1 MTTAS
6 SIAEVQDT
14 RSSHNVAQRLRAVQE
29 ALVRLAAEP
38 SLAALAA
45 DAPRELCGEC
55 GLDRAMLTSLHDGKL
70 AFASAA
76 HPGDP
81 ERELRFPLLARTT
94 RINLLDCPPEL
105 EAVSTQRP
113 VLVDDPAHQL
123 GVFRPLVLETETSGY
138 VVAPVVHP
146 GGQTL
151 GLLHADRFGGPP
163 LDEIDREIVAIFAAG
178 LGAVMRG
185 VVVPP
190 SARLAEGFAEVV
202 RNAAA
207 VPGGW
212 AWAPQAGAL
221 SELTAREREVLDLLA
236 IGASNQTIAETL
248 VVSEATVKSHVRG
261 VLRKLEA
268 ANRTEAV
275 ARYHGL
281 VGGAFGAPTSSWPA
295 S

>member
-1 MTTAS
+1 
-6 SIAEVQDT
+6 
-14 RSSHNVAQRLRAVQE
+14 
-29 ALVRLAAEP
+29 
-38 SLAALAA
+38 
-45 DAPRELCGEC
+45 
-55 GLDRAMLTSLHDGKL
+55 MLTSLHDGKL

-94 RINLLDCPPEL
+94 RIKLIDCPPEL
-105 EAVSTQRP
+105 EAFNTRLP
-113 VLVDDPAHQL
+113 VLVNDPQHSL

-138 VVAPVVHP
+138 VVAPVVHG

-151 GLLHADRFGGPP
+151 GLLFADRFDGPP
-163 LDEIDREIVAIFAAG
+163 LDDFDRELVSMFAVG

-185 VVVPP
+185 VAVP
-190 SARLAEGFAEVV
+190 ATGRLAEDFAEVV
-202 RNAAA
+202 RHAAA

-221 SELTAREREVLDLLA
+221 SELTAREREVLDLLT

-248 VVSEATVKSHVRG
+248 VVSETTVKSHVRG

-281 VGGAFGAPTSSWPA
+281 VGGAFGG
-295 S
+295 

>member
-6 SIAEVQDT
+6 SIVDVLEARGSET
-14 RSSHNVAQRLRAVQE
+14 PARRLRAARE
-29 ALVRLAAEP
+29 ALAGLASEP
-38 SLAALAA
+38 NLAALVA
-45 DAPRELCGEC
+45 DAPRELCAEC

-105 EAVSTQRP
+105 EAVTTQRP
-113 VLVDDPAHQL
+113 VLVEDPQHEL
-123 GVFRPLVLETETSGY
+123 GVFRPLVIETETSGY
-138 VVAPVVHP
+138 VVAPVVH
-146 GGQTL
+146 GRQTL
-151 GLLHADRFGGPP
+151 GLLHADRFDGPP
-163 LDEIDREIVAIFAAG
+163 LDEFDRELVSIFAMG

-185 VVVPP
+185 VSVP
-190 SARLAEGFAEVV
+190 ATGRLAEGFAEVV
-202 RNAAA
+202 RHAAA

-221 SELTAREREVLDLLA
+221 SELTGREREVLDLLT

-281 VGGAFGAPTSSWPA
+281 VGGAFGG
-295 S
+295 

>member
-1 MTTAS
+1 MTTTAT
-6 SIAEVQDT
+6 IADAQT
-14 RSSHNVAQRLRAVQE
+14 ARTAQTPAQRLRAVQE
-29 ALVRLAAEP
+29 ALARLASEP
-38 SLAALAA
+38 SLAALVA
-45 DAPRELCGEC
+45 DAPRELCTHC

-76 HPGDP
+76 HPGNP
-81 ERELRFPLLARTT
+81 EREIRFPMLARTT
-94 RINLLDCPPEL
+94 RINLVDCPPEL
-105 EAVSTQRP
+105 EAFTTQRP
-113 VLVDDPAHQL
+113 VLVEDPQHSL

-138 VVAPVVHP
+138 VVAPVVHG

-151 GLLHADRFGGPP
+151 GLVFADRFCGPP
-163 LDEIDREIVAIFAAG
+163 LDEFDRELVGVFATG

-185 VVVPP
+185 VEVS
-190 SARLAEGFAEVV
+190 SASGLADGFAEVV
-202 RNAAA
+202 RHAAA

-236 IGASNQTIAETL
+236 VGASNQTIAETL
-248 VVSEATVKSHVRG
+248 FVSETTVKSHVRG

-281 VGGAFGAPTSSWPA
+281 IGGALGS
-295 S
+295 